1 MQIKLAADRTINF
14 FKENIY
20 IILILTMGFFI
31 RGYGIYFDYPFGTN
45 NIWDEIYSMVYL
57 LDALEYKN
65 FFITSYNYPLLL
77 PWMYLPALI
86 IRLGYIAL
94 SHGIFNLNE
103 LKEFLVAGGIGQV
116 YIIVRWYSVVF
127 GTATIWLLYKIYS
140 LIFKNKISLYFLSAV
155 YATSLVPVFLS
166 HWGKAHSIMVF
177 FLVLSLYFMLQFE
190 KEKNLKYFYWSAIA
204 AACSISI
211 HYIGISAAIFPFL
224 GFIFNRKLINFKTLV
239 KAFILY
245 AAITSFF
252 YLANL
257 KGIEGMID
265 NNKGYFENTGFTGMA
280 QTGIGERFY
289 YVIRDSF
296 LLDPVFTLLFVI
308 LAIISIKYI
317 FKNNYLRYIFIGLL
331 FNYFLMSTI
340 IVWPQMSRWLLIF
353 VTLAI
358 PLGAGLFVEYLINR
372 SLKRNLIYLIC
383 LILLIPNIFIVYF
396 WLSLTNHNTRN
407 EAIEWLETNLKPG
420 EIAYSFDMYLDAPLN
435 YEAALWHRDNNER
448 QLSKKL
454 NYIISHKEEFKNQG
468 IDLRYDYN
476 NKRYER
482 LGGENTKYVIVYYAL
497 SGEDNRAYYNLE
509 TREGAQEYLNNVKK
523 YHNLSLVEKFYPT
536 DDSDLI
542 KSGVEDY
549 LNNPIN
555 WRDLFKLKASGPFIE
570 IYSK

>member
-1 MQIKLAADRTINF
+1 MKTIKEKTFNF
-14 FKENIY
+14 LKENY
-20 IILILTMGFFI
+20 ILLSIFVVAFGI
-31 RGYGIYFDYPFGTN
+31 RAYGIYFDYPQGVN
-45 NIWDEIYSMVYL
+45 YIWDEIFSVSCL
-57 LDALEYKN
+57 LDVIEYKSI
-65 FFITSYNYPLLL
+65 FIPSYGPYPLLFPFL
-77 PWMYLPALI
+77 YIPGLALRLVYLAL
-86 IRLGYIAL
+86 RYGLY
-94 SHGIFNLNE
+94 GIGE
-103 LKEFLVAGGIGQV
+103 LKDFLVAGGMGYL
-116 YIIVRWYSVVF
+116 YIVVRWYSVVF

-140 LIFKNKISLYFLSAV
+140 LIFKNKISLYFLSAA

-177 FLVLSLYFMLQFE
+177 FLVLSLYFILKFE
-190 KEKNLKYFYWSAIA
+190 KEKNLKYFYWSIIA

-224 GFIFNRKLINFKTLV
+224 GFIFNRQLFNFKTLA

-252 YLANL
+252 YLANF

-265 NNKGYFENTGFTGMA
+265 NSSGYFENTGFTGMA

-296 LLDPVFTLLFVI
+296 LLDPVFMLLFVI
-308 LAIISIKYI
+308 LMIISAKYI
-317 FKNNYLRYIFIGLL
+317 FKNNYLKYIFIGLL

-353 VTLAI
+353 ATLAI
-358 PLGAGLFVEYLINR
+358 PLGAGLFIEYLINR
-372 SLKRNLIYLIC
+372 GLKPKLIYLIC
-383 LILLIPNIFIVYF
+383 LILLIPNIFIVYS

-407 EAIEWLETNLKPG
+407 EAVEWLESNLKPD

-454 NYIISHKEEFKNQG
+454 NFIINHKEEFENQG

-509 TREGAQEYLNNVKK
+509 TRKGAQEYLNNVEK
-523 YHNLSLVEKFYPT
+523 YHDLSLVEKFYPT

-549 LNNPIN
+549 LNNPLDF
-555 WRDLFKLKASGPFIE
+555 RTLFKLEKSGPFIE
-570 IYSK
+570 IYKVI

>member
-1 MQIKLAADRTINF
+1 
-14 FKENIY
+14 
-20 IILILTMGFFI
+20 
-31 RGYGIYFDYPFGTN
+31 
-45 NIWDEIYSMVYL
+45 MVYL
-57 LDALEYKN
+57 FDALEYKN

-77 PWMYLPALI
+77 PWMYLPTLI

-94 SHGIFNLNE
+94 SHGIFKLNE
-103 LKEFLVAGGIGQV
+103 LKEFLVLGGIGQV
-116 YIIVRWYSVVF
+116 YIITRWYSVVF

-155 YATSLVPVFLS
+155 YATSLIPVFLS

-177 FLVLSLYFMLQFE
+177 FLVLSLYFILQFE

-224 GFIFNRKLINFKTLV
+224 GFIFNRKLINFKTLT

-252 YLANL
+252 YLVNL

-280 QTGIGERFY
+280 QTEIGERFY

-308 LAIISIKYI
+308 LTIISIKYI

-331 FNYFLMSTI
+331 FNYFLMSVV

-358 PLGAGLFVEYLINR
+358 PLGAGLFIEQLVNKG
-372 SLKRNLIYLIC
+372 LKRELIYLIC

-407 EAIEWLETNLKPG
+407 ETTEWLENNLKPG
-420 EIAYSFDMYLDAPLN
+420 EIAYSFDMYLDASLN

-454 NYIISHKEEFKNQG
+454 NYIISHKEEFENQG

-476 NKRYER
+476 NKRYEK
-482 LGGENTKYVIVYYAL
+482 LGGEKTKYVIVYYAL

-509 TREGAQEYLNNVKK
+509 TRKGAQEYLNNVEK
-523 YHNLSLVEKFYPT
+523 YHNLSLIEKFYPT
-536 DDSDLI
+536 DDRDLI

-549 LNNPIN
+549 LNNPLN
-555 WRDLFKLKASGPFIE
+555 WRDLLKLKASGPFIE
-570 IYSK
+570 IYKIL